1 MIIEEISRLV
11 GEKKLEQRRRGK
23 DRGSDELQKGESSLC
38 GRTINKTGFLT
49 LSQGSRSTQHTL
61 YSFLGH
67 L

>member
-38 GRTINKTGFLT
+38 ERRTINKTGFLT
-49 LSQGSRSTQHTL
+49 LSQGSRST
-61 YSFLGH
+61 
-67 L
+67 